1 MRTGLKKINKEY
13 KGIML
18 LLREH
23 GATEVKC
30 IDAADVIVDERVR
43 LKCRVPVCDSYNKN
57 LMCPPHVISVAEFR
71 TALALFSK
79 AILVQVSAP
88 VGDTSANV
96 FGPAKKLHELINL
109 GEKKAFEEGFRFA
122 TGFIGGCCRLCD
134 ECVAV
139 HDGKLCRFPFK
150 ARPSMEAVGID
161 VFATLARVGLSAS
174 FPVGDRVEWTG
185 LILID

>member
-1 MRTGLKKINKEY
+1 MTVIKVDQIFED
-13 KGIML
+13 IMSM
-18 LLREH
+18 LRER

-30 IDAADVIVDERVR
+30 VDAADVIVDDRVR
-43 LKCRVPVCDSYNKN
+43 LKCRIPICDSYNKN
-57 LMCPPHVISVAEFR
+57 LMCPPYVLSVNEFR
-71 TALALFSK
+71 TALVLFSR

-88 VGDTSANV
+88 VSDESDDV
-96 FGPAKKLHELINL
+96 FGPAKMLHELINL

-139 HDGKLCRFPFK
+139 SNGTSCRFPFK

-161 VFATLARVGLSAS
+161 VIATLERAGLSAS
-174 FPVGDRVEWTG
+174 FPIGDRVNWAG
-185 LILID
+185 VILID

>member
-1 MRTGLKKINKEY
+1 MSVIRVNPVFAA
-13 KGIML
+13 IMSML
-18 LLREH
+18 QKH

-30 IDAADVIVDERVR
+30 IDAADVIVDDRVR
-43 LKCRVPVCDSYNKN
+43 LKCRIPICDSYNKN
-57 LMCPPHVISVAEFR
+57 LMCPPYVLSVDEFR
-71 TALALFSK
+71 TTLALFSR
-79 AILVQVSAP
+79 AILVQISASVS
-88 VGDTSANV
+88 DESEDV

-139 HDGKLCRFPFK
+139 SNGTTCRFPFK

-161 VFATLARVGLSAS
+161 VIATLERAGLSAA
-174 FPVGDRVEWTG
+174 FPIGDRVNWTG
-185 LILID
+185 LILMD